1 MIPLIVYLASNI
13 FFTYL
18 DLTGKPAA
26 LLKYKI
32 QEEKGV
38 PVSLAIAL
46 HKTHYTAK
54 TKGLVKPILGY
65 LSCTDI
71 AIRMQ
76 FVTIQDYGM
85 YIVF

>member
-1 MIPLIVYLASNI
+1 MIPFLVYLVSNA

-38 PVSLAIAL
+38 PVSWDEFNCMQDSAIGMERCTSSKILAIASPSPC
-46 HKTHYTAK
+46 AA
-54 TKGLVKPILGY
+54 
-65 LSCTDI
+65 S
-71 AIRMQ
+71 
-76 FVTIQDYGM
+76 
-85 YIVF
+85 